1 MPRPKKISLA
11 PLRRATISIAK
22 VATIHDWMN
31 QQAQQDLLRFITCG
45 SVDDGKST
53 LIGRLLWESQ
63 QVFDDQLSAL
73 QADSKRHGTQG
84 QNIDFALLVDGLAAE
99 REQGITIDVAYRF
112 FATPRRKFI
121 VADTPGHEQY
131 TRNMVTGA
139 STADVAVLLIDAR
152 QGVLT
157 QTRRHAY
164 LVSLVGIK
172 QIVLAVN
179 KMDLVDYKKD
189 VFDAIVADFNS
200 VAQPLSFE
208 GVTPIPLSALKGD
221 NITERSGLTP
231 WYQGPTLIGCL
242 EALNVEKPTQSKAV
256 FPVQWVNR
264 PNASFRGFSGTLA
277 SGDLAVGDHLRIT
290 TSGQTATLARIATAD
305 GDLLA
310 AHAGDAVTLV
320 LDREVDASRGNVI
333 ALADQPL
340 EMTDQFEATLVWMHD
355 EPGHMG
361 RAYELKLVNQWASA
375 SITSLK
381 YRVDVSTQAHESCK
395 QLALNDIA
403 VANLALSKPLVF
415 APYDDNRTLGGFILV
430 DKFTHAT
437 VAAGMVR
444 HNLRRAQNV
453 HRQALSIT
461 RENRERLNGHKG
473 RVIWFTG
480 LSGSGKST
488 LANALEKE
496 LHAQGE
502 RTYILDGDNIRQGL
516 NKDLGFTDADRV
528 ENIRRVAEVAK
539 LMMDAGLI
547 VMTAFIS
554 PFRAE
559 REMARELIG
568 NENFTE
574 VFVDTPLEVC
584 EQRDP
589 KGLYKK
595 ARRGQ
600 LPNMTGINSP
610 YEPPLSPACVLVHA
624 SQDLDGAVRSLTNL
638 LQS

>member
-1 MPRPKKISLA
+1 MARPKKA
-11 PLRRATISIAK
+11 PSTPLQRAAAPTTK
-22 VATIHDWMN
+22 VATIRDWMT

-53 LIGRLLWESQ
+53 LIGRLLWESH
-63 QVFDDQLSAL
+63 QVFDDQLTAL

-84 QNIDFALLVDGLAAE
+84 QDIDFSLLVDGLAAE

-131 TRNMVTGA
+131 TRNMITGA

-152 QGVLT
+152 NGVLT

-172 QIVLAVN
+172 QVILAVN
-179 KMDLVDYKKD
+179 KMDLVGYKQD
-189 VFDAIVADFNS
+189 VFDAILADFHTL
-200 VAQPLSFE
+200 AQTLGFA
-208 GVTPIPLSALKGD
+208 GITPIPLSALKGD
-221 NITERSGLTP
+221 NITERSGRTP
-231 WYQGPTLIGCL
+231 WYQGPTLMGCL
-242 EALNVEKPTQSKAV
+242 ETLNAARPIQSKAV

-277 SGDLAVGDHLRIT
+277 SGHLAVGDTLRVT
-290 TSGQTATLARIATAD
+290 ASGQTATLARIVTAD
-305 GDLLA
+305 GEIQRACAD
-310 AHAGDAVTLV
+310 DAVTLM
-320 LDREVDASRGNVI
+320 LDREVDVSRGDVI

-355 EPGHMG
+355 EPGHLG
-361 RAYELKLVNQWASA
+361 RSYEIKLTNQWASA

-381 YRVDVSTQAHESCK
+381 YKINVNTQAHESCK
-395 QLALNDIA
+395 QLDLNDIA

-415 APYDDNRTLGGFILV
+415 APYADNRTLGGFILV
-430 DKFTHAT
+430 DKFSHAT
-437 VAAGMVR
+437 VAAGMIR
-444 HNLRRAQNV
+444 HNLRRSQNV

-461 RENRERLNGHKG
+461 RKDRERLNGHQGK
-473 RVIWFTG
+473 VIWFTG

-488 LANALEKE
+488 IANALEKE
-496 LHAQGE
+496 LHAQGK

-539 LMMDAGLI
+539 LMMDAGLV

-568 NENFTE
+568 QDNFIE

-595 ARRGQ
+595 ARIG
-600 LPNMTGINSP
+600 LIPNMTGINSP
-610 YEPPLSPACVLVHA
+610 YERPVQPDLVIDTDKHELEKA
-624 SQDLDGAVRSLTNL
+624 LELLTDFL
-638 LQS
+638 E